1 MARTFVAEDHHTDE
15 VLEHLAEYEGL
26 EHVRV
31 RRRADLLT
39 LESGPKDDVVP
50 HTRFRRVGVHKWQIE
65 MPLKGGGW
73 DRTPYRGQ
81 LIESLDAVIIQFP
94 WMLAPRH

>member
-1 MARTFVAEDHHTDE
+1 MPRTFTVEEEHTDE
-15 VLEHLAEYEGL
+15 VVDHLANYEGL
-26 EHVRV
+26 EHVRA

-39 LESGPKDDVVP
+39 LESGPPNDAVP
-50 HTRFRRVGVHKWQIE
+50 HTRFRRVGVHRWQIE

-73 DRTPYRGQ
+73 DRTPWRGQ
-81 LIESLDAVIIQFP
+81 LLEVVGRVIDEFP

>member
-1 MARTFVAEDHHTDE
+1 MPRAFTVDE
-15 VLEHLAEYEGL
+15 EHLDKVLEHLAQFEGL
-26 EHVRV
+26 DHVRA
-31 RRRADLLT
+31 RRRTDLLT

-50 HTRFRRVGVHKWQIE
+50 HTRFRRVGVHRWQIE

-73 DRTPYRGQ
+73 DRTPFRGQ
-81 LIESLDAVIIQFP
+81 LIEVLDAVISQFP

>member
-1 MARTFVAEDHHTDE
+1 MARAFIAEEDHVAG
-15 VLEHLAEYEGL
+15 VLKRLAEYEGL
-26 EHVRV
+26 EHVRA

-39 LESGPKDDVVP
+39 LESGPRDDVVP
-50 HTRFRRVGVHKWQIE
+50 HTRFRRVGVHRWQIE

-73 DRTPYRGQ
+73 DRTPMRGQ
-81 LIESLDAVIIQFP
+81 LIEALDAVITRFP

>member
-1 MARTFVAEDHHTDE
+1 MARTFSVEQHHTKE

-26 EHVRV
+26 EHVRA

-65 MPLKGGGW
+65 MPLMAGGW
-73 DRTPYRGQ
+73 DRSSLRGQ
-81 LIESLDAVIIQFP
+81 LVESVDLVATPFP
-94 WMLAPRH
+94 WMLAPRQ

>member
-1 MARTFVAEDHHTDE
+1 MARTFSVEEHHTEE
-15 VLEHLAEYEGL
+15 VLEHLAEYDGL
-26 EHVRV
+26 EHVRA

-65 MPLKGGGW
+65 MPLMGGGW
-73 DRTPYRGQ
+73 DRTSLRGQ
-81 LIESLDAVIIQFP
+81 LAESVELVVTQFP
-94 WMLAPRH
+94 WMLAPRL